1 MMGLWMA
8 TMGVWLG
15 MLGGPDSPVRES
27 AIDSLVISGQ
37 VDAVTQVLYEQNW
50 RTREGLIAVLERL
63 GAVDALARIATQH
76 SKTDAQRLA
85 IRSMGKIGQADAQ
98 MPLRNLLTSEHR
110 DLAVEALGR
119 VGDQTD
125 IVRVRYLLQDARA
138 DVRRRAALALVQL
151 AGNQA
156 IDDLVFLLG
165 DPHHSVRF
173 AVFTSL
179 LGFGLPSADAIL
191 PVYDGLPV
199 VGKQLALRLFG
210 QLRYSLAQAIFEDV
224 LGKETFWPLQVA
236 GIRALA
242 EGKDAKWIPILKK
255 AQKEVS
261 SPIVKM
267 AIQDA
272 IEQLQ

>member
-15 MLGGPDSPVRES
+15 MLGGPDSPARES

-37 VDAVTQVLYEQNW
+37 VADVAMAVYENNW
-50 RTREGLIAVLERL
+50 RTREGLIVVLERL

-76 SKTDAQRLA
+76 PKTDAQRLA
-85 IRSMGKIGQADAQ
+85 IRSMGRMGHAGAQ
-98 MPLRNLLTSEHR
+98 VPLRNLLTSEHR

-125 IVRVRYLLQDARA
+125 IVRVRSLLQDARA

-151 AGNQA
+151 TGNKA

-179 LGFGLPSADAIL
+179 LRFGLPSADAVFA
-191 PVYDGLPV
+191 VYDGLPV

-210 QLRYSLAQAIFEDV
+210 QLRYPLAQALFEDV
-224 LGKETFWPLQVA
+224 LKKETFWPLQVA

-267 AIQDA
+267 TIQDA